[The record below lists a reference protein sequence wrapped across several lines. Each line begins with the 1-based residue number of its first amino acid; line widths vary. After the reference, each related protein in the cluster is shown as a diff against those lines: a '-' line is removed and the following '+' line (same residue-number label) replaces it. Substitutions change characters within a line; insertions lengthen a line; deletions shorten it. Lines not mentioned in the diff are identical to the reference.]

1 MSGEEE
7 REKKRRR
14 RERKRRENKEHRRR
28 RRRRER
34 ETEREMKAVG
44 SVSFRNPMVCGGM
57 RASRV
62 RVSHQSNARLVGG
75 VRQRQ
80 NKNTIVAHALP
91 TLLLFDCDGVLV
103 ETERYGPLSSSLVPR
118 PLSPLFFLKR
128 WFF

>member
-1 MSGEEE
+1 
-7 REKKRRR
+7 
-14 RERKRRENKEHRRR
+14 
-28 RRRRER
+28 
-34 ETEREMKAVG
+34 MKAVG

-62 RVSHQSNARLVGG
+62 RVGHQSNARLVGG

-103 ETERYGPLSSSLVPR
+103 ETERYGPLSSSLVTR